1 MIKMSWQD
9 ILRKNIF
16 DEIGEDP
23 TSFMNDV
30 SPRMKD
36 ASQIRRDEN
45 TRMDAFEEIKD
56 HVFERFLPYK
66 KTNPQVFTTSM
77 EVVKELEEGLRGLN
91 ERRFKALTSRE
102 GKATEL
108 SEDLKEWIDEF
119 KMSMSTYNDFFEGDN
134 ADVDVWLR
142 RNKFIIEEK

>member
-1 MIKMSWQD
+1 MSWQD

-16 DEIGEDP
+16 E
-23 TSFMNDV
+23 
-30 SPRMKD
+30 KD
-36 ASQIRRDEN
+36 SDEN
-45 TRMDAFEEIKD
+45 TRVDAFEEIKD

-77 EVVKELEEGLRGLN
+77 KVVKDLEEELKNIN
-91 ERRFKALTSRE
+91 ERRFKALTSSE

-108 SEDLKEWIDEF
+108 SEDLKDWVDEF

-134 ADVDVWLR
+134 ADVDTWLR